1 MPHPDRQNRTSLVE
15 AHQWVSRLTTV
26 GLEMS
31 LPALLGHWLDKKW
44 GTTPWLTAIGGV
56 LGFIL
61 GMIHLLRMAKEAE
74 IKERNSKSKARSIKE
89 SDPATDNRD

>member
-1 MPHPDRQNRTSLVE
+1 MPQPERQNRSSLVE

-31 LPALLGHWLDKKW
+31 LPAFLGHWLDKKW
-44 GTTPWLTAIGGV
+44 GTTPWLTAIGAV

-74 IKERNSKSKARSIKE
+74 DKERKGKDDSTT
-89 SDPATDNRD
+89 SDSVSDDQD

>member
-1 MPHPDRQNRTSLVE
+1 MPHPDRQNRSSLVE

-31 LPALLGHWLDKKW
+31 LPALFGHWLDKKW
-44 GTTPWLTAIGGV
+44 DSTPWLTAIGAV

-74 IKERNSKSKARSIKE
+74 IKERKSKDGSKTE
-89 SDPATDNRD
+89 SDSSPNDHDST